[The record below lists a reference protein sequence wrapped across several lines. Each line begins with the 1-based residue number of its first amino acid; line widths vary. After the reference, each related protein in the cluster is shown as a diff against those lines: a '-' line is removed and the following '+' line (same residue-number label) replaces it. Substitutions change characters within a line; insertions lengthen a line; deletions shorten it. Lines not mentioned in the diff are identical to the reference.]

1 MIVEQYAI
9 LSLSGLVLMLISSF
23 FSAQSVGGLVVVGEM
38 MLSFVS
44 GIG

>member
-23 FSAQSVGGLVVVGEM
+23 FSTHRVGGLVGVGEM
-38 MLSFVS
+38 MLSFVP
-44 GIG
+44 GVG